1 MPRLQY
7 FMGDLYPNLG
17 SYNDTTAQ
25 TIPLPSDVSA
35 IDQNDQAGWAAAAT
49 PANVG
54 SVHMNSHY
62 FGLLII
68 VGTILLLGI
77 RF

>member
-1 MPRLQY
+1 MGRVNF

-25 TIPLPSDVSA
+25 TIPLPQDVAA
-35 IDQNDQAGWAAAAT
+35 IDQNNTAAWANMST
-49 PANVG
+49 PPNVG